1 MVFHLYCICYTFVL
15 DKYDDI
21 FVSTLASFVSR
32 QMLYQICLTFVF
44 EPNTVK
50 CMISSSVTRISKS
63 KLLKIAA
70 KQAVVNPIT
79 TD

>member
-32 QMLYQICLTFVF
+32 QMLYQICLTFIVV
-44 EPNTVK
+44 EK
-50 CMISSSVTRISKS
+50 Q
-63 KLLKIAA
+63 LL
-70 KQAVVNPIT
+70 
-79 TD
+79 D